1 MMAKAC
7 EGKAPLSTEDPMFL
21 NLVFTEILDSIRR
34 MRLLESG
41 LYPEGA
47 WQRSLLNN
55 GGFDIFS
62 MAAGR
67 V

>member
-1 MMAKAC
+1 
-7 EGKAPLSTEDPMFL
+7 
-21 NLVFTEILDSIRR
+21 